1 LGAIRVLSRGVML
14 VRPIVD
20 AVQTAGA
27 LAEGGR
33 EIDVL
38 SGDPEATRR
47 LRELLGTS
55 SPSPDEDA
63 LAVLPVTPDT
73 PLETGAAA
81 LAHRRRSGGGALA
94 VLIGSRDER
103 LGLER
108 RLLEGHRLE
117 PSNVAHVAA
126 LDGPGEEAVLDAV
139 IATLG
144 DHVVAAGLRNPG
156 LRHPVGKRIVAAT
169 SRRAAVVGALPLA
182 GADMPVLAF
191 MQLRMLAL
199 LAALHGRPLGAE
211 RVIEGAAVL
220 GSGFGWRA
228 VGRSAVGLVPG
239 VGWAAR
245 GAVAYGATRALGEAA
260 LARMGAGHDLIEGPP
275 VDAVKPQIE
284 RVLDR
289 LNLGSS

>member
-1 LGAIRVLSRGVML
+1 LGAIGLLSRGVKI

-20 AVQTAGA
+20 AVQTADA
-27 LAEGGR
+27 LSEGGH

-47 LRELLGTS
+47 LRELLGT
-55 SPSPDEDA
+55 PPPAPDEDA
-63 LAVLPVTPDT
+63 LAVLPVTPET

-103 LGLER
+103 QTLER

-117 PSNVAHVAA
+117 PSNLAHVAS
-126 LDGPGEEAVLDAV
+126 LDAAGEGAV
-139 IATLG
+139 IDAIIAALG
-144 DHVVAAGLRNPG
+144 DHVIAAGRRNPG
-156 LRHPVGKRIVAAT
+156 LRHPVGKRLVAAA
-169 SRRAAVVGALPLA
+169 SRRAAVVGVLPLA

-191 MQLRMLAL
+191 IQLRMLAL

-211 RVIEGAAVL
+211 RVIEGAAAL
-220 GSGFGWRA
+220 GVGFGWRA

-239 VGWAAR
+239 AGWAAR
-245 GAVAYGATRALGEAA
+245 GAVAYGATRGLGEAA
-260 LARMGAGHDLIEGPP
+260 LARLGAGHDLIEGPP

-284 RVLDR
+284 RVLDG
-289 LNLGSS
+289 LHLGAS